1 MSTPEINF
9 RLQEFKAI
17 GKWLDHNLP
26 LPFAFI
32 LKGLLMALEERY
44 IDVKVQSSVD
54 EAIAAYSAA
63 EEPLVK
69 LPEFYEEES
78 GVEGLPTIGIRA
90 PYEH

>member
-17 GKWLDHNLP
+17 GKWLDRNLP

-44 IDVKVQSSVD
+44 IDAKVQSSVD
-54 EAIAAYSAA
+54 AAIATYSAS
-63 EEPLVK
+63 EQPLVQP
-69 LPEFYEEES
+69 PEFYEEES

>member
-17 GKWLDHNLP
+17 GKWLDRNLP
-26 LPFAFI
+26 LPFAFF

-44 IDVKVQSSVD
+44 IDAKVQSSVD
-54 EAIAAYSAA
+54 AAIATYSAS
-63 EEPLVK
+63 EQPLAQS
-69 LPEFYEEES
+69 PEFYEEES